1 MARAAKSKDLSE
13 DDAQELSV
21 PEVDV
26 QALVA
31 AEIENLSKMSLEE
44 VLRAG
49 HEDLLR
55 LLVAKVRSG
64 TASHQEQAIL
74 RNILRDNGMTLGVS
88 PYKTIE
94 GSPAP
99 NIDDLPQL
107 EPPDYS

>member
-1 MARAAKSKDLSE
+1 MARAAKTSKEPSE
-13 DDAQELSV
+13 DTQELATID
-21 PEVDV
+21 E
-26 QALVA
+26 QALVQ
-31 AEIENLSKMSLEE
+31 AEIANLSNISLEE

-55 LLVAKVRSG
+55 LLVAKVRAG
-64 TASHQEQAIL
+64 IASHQEQAIL

-99 NIDDLPQL
+99 DIEDLPQL
-107 EPPDYS
+107 EPPDYA